1 MVDLIYT
8 CTCTSQ
14 GSGRPIEP
22 GKKRP
27 AANNWNNLLNPSTT
41 DNGSPPFNGM
51 TAQWH

>member
-1 MVDLIYT
+1 MHGIESLSIPCNMFHVAPCMVALIYT

-27 AANNWNNLLNPSTT
+27 AANN
-41 DNGSPPFNGM
+41 
-51 TAQWH
+51 